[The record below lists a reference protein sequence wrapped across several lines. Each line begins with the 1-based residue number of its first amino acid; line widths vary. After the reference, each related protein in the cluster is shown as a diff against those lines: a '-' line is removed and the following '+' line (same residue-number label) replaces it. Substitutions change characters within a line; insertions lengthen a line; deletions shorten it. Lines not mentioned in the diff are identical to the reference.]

1 MQPSRLQLALNVPDL
16 DEAVAFYTKLF
27 GVAPQKERAGYAN
40 FAVADPP
47 LGACPESRCL
57 RSGRGPRLG
66 VECLSCGGGVAVA
79 MGVARTKEASR
90 QIAMVCLDELVS
102 EDGRFRRIDELVGG
116 WGFVRE
122 AACPYYADGLGRPS
136 IDPAVLLKLMLAGA
150 LEGIGS
156 MRELL
161 RVAALRLDLRLFLG
175 YGLGERLPAH
185 QTISEAQTQRFA
197 DGDVFERLF
206 LRSVSLCKEH
216 GLIEGGRLSV
226 DGFHAEANAALRSL
240 RASLEPI
247 AGEAG
252 REPEGG
258 PEPELPQ
265 LRLAEPRSGP
275 RPKRKASNAAAVS
288 RTDADARL
296 KGKPGQRPHLVYRGH
311 VAVDPKARC
320 VAACLGE
327 RAEGHEGDALAP
339 ILERVRFVL
348 PELVSVGAD
357 QGFAA
362 ERVWEDAAER
372 GIVAYIPPQKTM
384 LPREGRAPRTKAQQL
399 ALAARTRA
407 KNEHGLWA
415 YRRRTVDAEGAIAE
429 LKNHHALDRVR
440 YRGTPAFHVQLLLG
454 CAAINLKRLAAH
466 APTAQRGVAAA
477 PRAATA
483 DPAPAHA
490 KHHQPPGQQPPTLD
504 NPRHPLWTVNLCL
517 N

>member
-1 MQPSRLQLALNVPDL
+1 
-16 DEAVAFYTKLF
+16 
-27 GVAPQKERAGYAN
+27 
-40 FAVADPP
+40 
-47 LGACPESRCL
+47 
-57 RSGRGPRLG
+57 
-66 VECLSCGGGVAVA
+66 
-79 MGVARTKEASR
+79 
-90 QIAMVCLDELVS
+90 
-102 EDGRFRRIDELVGG
+102 
-116 WGFVRE
+116 
-122 AACPYYADGLGRPS
+122 
-136 IDPAVLLKLMLAGA
+136 
-150 LEGIGS
+150 

-216 GLIEGGRLSV
+216 GLIEGSHLSV
-226 DGFHAEANAALRSL
+226 DGFHAAANAALRSL

-275 RPKRKASNAAAVS
+275 TPKRKASNATAVS

-327 RAEGHEGDALAP
+327 RAEGHEGDALAS

-384 LPREGRAPRTKAQQL
+384 RPREGRAPRTKAQQL

-415 YRRRTVDAEGAIAE
+415 YRRRTVDAEGVIAE
-429 LKNHHALDRVR
+429 LKNHHALDRAR
-440 YRGTPAFHVQLLLG
+440 CRGTPTHPRPTPA
-454 CAAINLKRLAAH
+454 RLRRDQPETARRARPNRTTGRRCGTEGSNRRPR
-466 APTAQRGVAAA
+466 ARPREAPPTA
-477 PRAATA
+477 RATTA
-483 DPAPAHA
+483 DPR
-490 KHHQPPGQQPPTLD
+490 QPSTSPLD
-504 NPRHPLWTVNLCL
+504 REPVPELTSTTTRFRTRP
-517 N
+517 